1 MARLM
6 PPTTAPS
13 LAEEQELFE
22 ALTVALLRRTVEP
35 GELLKALAV
44 RHPGPWAL
52 GVLGRLAAHGM
63 PGDKPPRL
71 AVASRLLRHTRLTV
85 DEVARAVGYE
95 NAATFRGAFKR
106 SRRMTPSR
114 YREMHARDESQED
127 RLLAERIARPVLER
141 IEQHG
146 AELAPELRQVLQRI
160 AAGLFRRA
168 DVAELVEGCGFS
180 AAELSERFGH
190 SFHRSPAAYVKRRR
204 LEAAALL
211 LRDTDWDVER
221 IGALLSGSR
230 SLSTFYRAFKEWAG
244 CPPSVYRRRIVS
256 SRPDADDE

>member
-35 GELLKALAV
+35 GELLQALAV

-71 AVASRLLRHTRLTV
+71 VVASRLLRHTRLTV

-95 NAATFRGAFKR
+95 NAATFRGAFQR

-114 YREMHARDESQED
+114 YREMHACDESRD
-127 RLLAERIARPVLER
+127 
-141 IEQHG
+141 
-146 AELAPELRQVLQRI
+146 
-160 AAGLFRRA
+160 AA
-168 DVAELVEGCGFS
+168 
-180 AAELSERFGH
+180 
-190 SFHRSPAAYVKRRR
+190 
-204 LEAAALL
+204 
-211 LRDTDWDVER
+211 
-221 IGALLSGSR
+221 
-230 SLSTFYRAFKEWAG
+230 
-244 CPPSVYRRRIVS
+244 
-256 SRPDADDE
+256 DE

>member
-1 MARLM
+1 MKPPAPGP
-6 PPTTAPS
+6 PPTPAPSAPS

-22 ALTVALLRRTVEP
+22 ALAVVLLRRTVEP

-52 GVLGRLAAHGM
+52 GVLGQLAAHGI

-114 YREMHARDESQED
+114 YREMHARDASQED
-127 RLLAERIARPVLER
+127 RLLAAAHRTQTLPRV
-141 IEQHG
+141 
-146 AELAPELRQVLQRI
+146 ELRQ
-160 AAGLFRRA
+160 
-168 DVAELVEGCGFS
+168 
-180 AAELSERFGH
+180 
-190 SFHRSPAAYVKRRR
+190 
-204 LEAAALL
+204 LEARL
-211 LRDTDWDVER
+211 WDP
-221 IGALLSGSR
+221 
-230 SLSTFYRAFKEWAG
+230 K
-244 CPPSVYRRRIVS
+244 P
-256 SRPDADDE
+256 